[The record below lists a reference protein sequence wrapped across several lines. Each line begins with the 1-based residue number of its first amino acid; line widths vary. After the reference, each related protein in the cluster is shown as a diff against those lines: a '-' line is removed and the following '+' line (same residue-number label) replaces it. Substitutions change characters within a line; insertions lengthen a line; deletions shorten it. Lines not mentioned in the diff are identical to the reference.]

1 MAQMTPDEVVALAQR
16 RVAERKA
23 QSRRE
28 PPTTFFPWP
37 YVFSGMLI
45 ALLAGL
51 IAWPGVPLEGKLYAA
66 VHGVCAQ
73 LHNVTVG
80 GVQLPLCA
88 RNTGLYSSAVLTVLT
103 LFAIGRGRAARLP
116 PRPIFGILLLLAG
129 LMAVDGLNSLFVDLG
144 WQHAYTPQNWLR
156 TLTGIGA
163 GIALG
168 VALVFMFNQALRTD
182 PERAQP
188 VIQHWHELLGLGI
201 ANLGVWGAVYGN
213 VALAYWPVALLSWSG
228 IVGTVFVILL
238 LPVAILMGYRRRVKH
253 LATLARPATV
263 ALLAT
268 VVFLVALAAVRFTS
282 EGWQLPF

>member
-1 MAQMTPDEVVALAQR
+1 MAHMTPDEVVALAQR

-23 QSRRE
+23 QPRRE
-28 PPTTFFPWP
+28 PPATFVPWS
-37 YVFSGMLI
+37 YVFGGILI

-51 IAWPGVPLEGKLYAA
+51 IAWPGVSLEGKLYAA

-73 LHNVTVG
+73 IHNVTVG

-88 RNTGLYSSAVLTVLT
+88 RNTGIYSSALLSVLT
-103 LFAIGRGRAARLP
+103 LIVIGRGRAARLP
-116 PRPIFGILLLLAG
+116 PRPILGVLLLLVG
-129 LMAVDGLNSLFVDLG
+129 LMVVDGLNSLFVDLG

-163 GIALG
+163 GLALG
-168 VALVFMFNQALRTD
+168 VALVFMFNQTLRTE

-188 VIQHWHELLGLGI
+188 VIQYWHELLGLGI
-201 ANLGVWGAVYGN
+201 VSLGVWGAVYGN
-213 VALAYWPVALLSWSG
+213 VGLAYWPVALVSWSG
-228 IVGTVFVILL
+228 IVGTVFVTLL
-238 LPVAILMGYRRRVKH
+238 LPVAVLMGYRRRVVH

-263 ALLAT
+263 TLVAT
-268 VVFLVALAAVRFTS
+268 VVVLVVFGAIRFTS